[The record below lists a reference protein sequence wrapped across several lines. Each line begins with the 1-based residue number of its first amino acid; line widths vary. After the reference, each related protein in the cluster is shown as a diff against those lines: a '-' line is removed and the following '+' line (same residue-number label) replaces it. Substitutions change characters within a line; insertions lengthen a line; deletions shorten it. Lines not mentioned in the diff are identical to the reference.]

1 MEMIIMILII
11 TYFSANMSVSKNY
24 IFLLVNTTLSYNKC
38 NVASSV
44 TLEALLTCLPKP
56 DMCDLYT
63 YYTQNIGESI

>member
-1 MEMIIMILII
+1 MILII
-11 TYFSANMSVSKNY
+11 TYFSANMSVSKSY
-24 IFLLVNTTLSYNKC
+24 IFLLVNTTMSYNKC

-56 DMCDLYT
+56 DMCDLYI